1 MSLPG
6 RGGGGGTNPP
16 ISTGG
21 LPSGF
26 GGAGDFGRKS
36 KGDKGLSLPLA
47 ETFKLA
53 WADPDLKARI
63 IFVLAMFAVFT
74 LGTHIPVP
82 IRGYSSEEIY
92 KNLEKIPF
100 FQYLDAFGGGAL
112 RRVSILALGLQPY
125 ITASIIIQVLTT
137 AFPQWKKELQEGG
150 EYARKTQNKRTRVLA
165 LALCFAQGLATLQ
178 QMAIAIPNLGW
189 PDKLLV
195 VLFWT
200 AGAMFMLWLGEQISE
215 KGIGNGTSLMIFAG
229 IVLSLPNQFG
239 SLWRYFQEGT
249 VKWYSLVL
257 IAIIFLV
264 ATWFIVYFTTAQR
277 RIPIQHMRRQVGTK
291 VMGGA
296 TSYLPLSVNMAG
308 VMPIIFASTFLFL
321 PSQFAGFFGGDKSP
335 VGRALEG
342 FGEFMN
348 PMNDQPVAAWLP
360 FVTRGVFGSLVYLVL
375 IFLFTYFW
383 TAIQYNVEDIS
394 NNLKRGGSF
403 IPGVRPGKQTKD
415 FLDGVISRITIV
427 GAGFVAVIALLQ
439 YIAPKLALMPGGV
452 QLSALGG
459 TSLLIMVSV
468 ALETMRQI
476 EANLLMKQ
484 YGQ

>member
-1 MSLPG
+1 M
-6 RGGGGGTNPP
+6 
-16 ISTGG
+16 
-21 LPSGF
+21 PSGF
-26 GGAGDFGRKS
+26 GGAGDFGRAPGR
-36 KGDKGLSLPLA
+36 GDKGLSLPLA
-47 ETFKLA
+47 ETFRRA
-53 WADPDLKARI
+53 WEDPDLKARI
-63 IFVLAMFAVFT
+63 LFVLAMFAVFT

-82 IRGYSSEEIY
+82 IRGHTSQEIY
-92 KNLEKIPF
+92 DKLKTLQF

-150 EYARKTQNKRTRVLA
+150 EYARKQQNKRTRGLA
-165 LALCFAQGLATLQ
+165 VGLCFAQGFATLG
-178 QMAIAIPNLGW
+178 QMGPAIPDLTIF
-189 PDKLLV
+189 DKGLII
-195 VLFWT
+195 LFWT

-239 SLWRYFQEGT
+239 TLFQQFQEGN
-249 VKWYSLVL
+249 VKFYSLL
-257 IAIIFLV
+257 IIAAIFLV
-264 ATWFIVYFTTAQR
+264 ATWFIVYFTIAQR

-291 VMGGA
+291 VVGGA

-321 PSQFAGFFGGDKSP
+321 PSQFATFFGGDRQP
-335 VGRALEG
+335 IGRFLNEVGKYLYPLNDERVFAVLPLTKG
-342 FGEFMN
+342 F
-348 PMNDQPVAAWLP
+348 V
-360 FVTRGVFGSLVYLVL
+360 GSILYLVL
-375 IFLFTYFW
+375 IFAFTYFW

-394 NNLKRGGSF
+394 QNLKRGGSF
-403 IPGVRPGKQTKD
+403 IPGIRPGKQTKD
-415 FLDGVISRITIV
+415 FLDGVISRITVV
-427 GAGFVAVIALLQ
+427 GAGFIACVALLQ
-439 YIAPKLALMPGGV
+439 YVAPVLAFLPRGF